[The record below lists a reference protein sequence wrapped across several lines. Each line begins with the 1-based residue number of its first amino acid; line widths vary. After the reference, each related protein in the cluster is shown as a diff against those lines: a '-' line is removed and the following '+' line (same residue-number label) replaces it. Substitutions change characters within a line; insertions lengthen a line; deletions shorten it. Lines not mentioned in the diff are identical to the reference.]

1 MSSSIAIGLIGGS
14 GLYQMDGLTEKRE
27 FTLATPFGP
36 TSDPIVTGNLHGVPV
51 AFLSRH
57 GKGHRLLPG
66 EVPYRANIYALK
78 TLGVRYLMSISAVG
92 SLSEAIRPM
101 DLVLPDQFI
110 DLTRRGETTFF
121 GQGAVAHVSLAEPV
135 CSALCGVIAQ
145 AVIDKGLTDLRLH
158 LSGTYVC
165 IEGPAFSTRA
175 ESHWYRSMN
184 ASIIGMTSMPEVR
197 LAREAEMA
205 YAVLGLVT
213 DYDCWHP
220 REAHVSSEMALANL
234 EKNAAN
240 AQLIV
245 AAAARRLHASSPTSM
260 AHTALSSALVTQ
272 PDQMSAETRKR
283 LGVLIQRFTV

>member
-1 MSSSIAIGLIGGS
+1 MPSSIAIGLIGGS

-27 FTLATPFGP
+27 FAIATPFGP

-78 TLGVRYLMSISAVG
+78 TLGVRYLVSISAVG

-145 AVIDKGLTDLRLH
+145 AVIDKELTDLRLH

-175 ESHWYRSMN
+175 ESHWYRSLN
-184 ASIIGMTSMPEVR
+184 ASIIGMTSMPEAR

-245 AAAARRLHASSPTSM
+245 AAVARRLHASSPTSM

>member
-1 MSSSIAIGLIGGS
+1 MPTRIAIGLIGGS
-14 GLYQMDGLTEKRE
+14 GLYQMDGLTEMRE
-27 FTLATPFGP
+27 FAIATPFGP
-36 TSDPIVTGNLHGVPV
+36 TSDPVVTGNLHGVPV

-78 TLGVRYLMSISAVG
+78 TLGVRYLVAISAVG

-110 DLTRRGETTFF
+110 DLTSRGETTFF

-135 CSALCGVIAQ
+135 CSALCDVIAQ
-145 AVIDKGLTDLRLH
+145 AVIDKKLADLRLH
-158 LSGTYVC
+158 HGGTYVC

-184 ASIIGMTSMPEVR
+184 ASIIGMTSMPEAR

-220 REAHVSSEMALANL
+220 CEAPVSCEMARANL
-234 EKNAAN
+234 EINAAN

-245 AAAARRLHASSPTSM
+245 SAVARRLHASLPTSM
-260 AHTALSSALVTQ
+260 THTALSSALVTQ
-272 PDQMSAETRKR
+272 PGQMSAETRKR